1 MDRLQRNSKLLKTK
15 NHNLIKIF
23 VLKLSKIVK
32 LVNT

>member
-1 MDRLQRNSKLLKTK
+1 MDRLQRNSKLLITK
-15 NHNLIKIF
+15 NNNLTKIF